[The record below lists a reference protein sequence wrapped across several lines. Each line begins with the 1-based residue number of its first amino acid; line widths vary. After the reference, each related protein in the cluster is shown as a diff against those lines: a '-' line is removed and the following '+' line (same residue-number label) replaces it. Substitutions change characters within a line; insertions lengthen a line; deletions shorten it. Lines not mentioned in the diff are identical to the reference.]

1 MLTCIQTG
9 FGHICVSVDDL
20 DAACK
25 RFEEKGVSWK
35 KRLTDGRMKNVAFV
49 LDPDGMCSQ
58 ALAVCMCADFCASRL
73 LDRGHSKREVQGSSW
88 QVLVA
93 LSGNEYS
100 WLYVCTRKQ
109 TSVQILHQIKSRFR
123 FPQRPSVDLSRWGG
137 RRCFR
142 DCR

>member
-1 MLTCIQTG
+1 MLTCLQSG

-49 LDPDGMCSQ
+49 LDPDGECFQLPS
-58 ALAVCMCADFCASRL
+58 LWVLADFCGCRL
-73 LDRGHSKREVQGSSW
+73 LDRGYSEREVQACSW

-93 LSGNEYS
+93 QCMASDIVSGNKGSPQFAPVY
-100 WLYVCTRKQ
+100 YQVYGRVNNATR
-109 TSVQILHQIKSRFR
+109 
-123 FPQRPSVDLSRWGG
+123 
-137 RRCFR
+137 
-142 DCR
+142 